1 MKGTGS
7 TALAAALAASGLLL
21 AAGCTAAREEAAQE
35 AAEAAARLP
44 GPGEGERDGDGA
56 GDDGAG
62 RHPGGPEGR
71 LLAAVNRERERRGL
85 RALGSDPRLAAAAAV
100 HSRAMAERG
109 FFDHCDPDT
118 RTRVWDRVEDTG
130 YRWRAIGENVAAGWS
145 DADEVVARW
154 LRSSGH
160 RENLL
165 RDEFTEAGI
174 GYSPDPDDRRGVR
187 LDRDDDCAPD
197 DRGGPYHHYWT
208 MVFAAPKPD
217 GRGGRQE
224 GDR

>member
-1 MKGTGS
+1 MNRRGS
-7 TALAAALAASGLLL
+7 AALAIALLACGLLV
-21 AAGCTAAREEAAQE
+21 AAGCTAALQE
-35 AAEAAARLP
+35 AARAAAGAAARVPAP
-44 GPGEGERDGDGA
+44 GD
-56 GDDGAG
+56 GDDGGGDGGSG
-62 RHPGGPEGR
+62 RRVGGPEGR

-85 RALGSDPRLAAAAAV
+85 RALGFDSRLAAAAAR

-118 RTRVWDRVEDTG
+118 RTRVWDRVEDAG

-145 DADEVVARW
+145 DADEVIARW

-160 RENLL
+160 RRNLL

-174 GYSPDPDDRRGVR
+174 GYHPDPNDRRGVR
-187 LDRDDDCAPD
+187 LDNDDDCAPD
-197 DRGGPYHHYWT
+197 GRGGPYRHYWT

-217 GRGGRQE
+217 G
-224 GDR
+224 

>member
-1 MKGTGS
+1 M
-7 TALAAALAASGLLL
+7 AIVLFASGLLS
-21 AAGCTAAREEAAQE
+21 AAGCTAALEEAVR
-35 AAEAAARLP
+35 EAAARVP
-44 GPGEGERDGDGA
+44 APDDGGGDGGRSGDGA
-56 GDDGAG
+56 SG
-62 RHPGGPEGR
+62 RRPGGPEGR

-85 RALGSDPRLAAAAAV
+85 RPLGFDSRLAAAAAR
-100 HSRAMAERG
+100 HSRAMADRG

-118 RTRVWDRVEDTG
+118 RTRVWDRVDDAG

-145 DADEVVARW
+145 DADDVVTRW

-160 RENLL
+160 RKNLL

-187 LDRDDDCAPD
+187 LDNDDDCAPD
-197 DRGGPYHHYWT
+197 DRGGPFRHYWT

-217 GRGGRQE
+217 G
-224 GDR
+224 